1 MLKLK
6 QTAIAVLA
14 LGSSA
19 VFAGTMGP
27 VCAPG
32 NVTVPCE
39 MNAWDFGARALYL
52 KPTLNA
58 DFAYFATRDTNNT
71 TTFLDTDPDWGWG
84 FEIEGSYHFNTGNDF
99 NVNWYHLSKSTD
111 VDDHRFR
118 RDRSRFNDIRYT
130 IKPQW
135 DAVNFEFG
143 QHVDFGEMKSIRFH
157 GGAQWARTKVNQV
170 VHRIAAPHTD
180 VLTADTTYNGFGPRL
195 GADMF
200 YGFGN
205 GVGIFANAA
214 TAILAGSSKF
224 NNSLNIVAP
233 RLFARGSFTT
243 VVPAVDA
250 KLGANYTFA
259 MMQGDLT
266 LDVAYMWV
274 NYFDAIQNGFSNE
287 ADFGLN
293 GVVFGGKWVGNIA

>member
-52 KPTLNA
+52 KPTLNG
-58 DFAYFATRDTNNT
+58 DFAYFATRTVANNETYLDTNPN
-71 TTFLDTDPDWGWG
+71 WGWG
-84 FEIEGSYHFNTGNDF
+84 FEIEGSYHFSTGNDF
-99 NVNWYHLSKSTD
+99 NINWYHFSKNTN
-111 VDDHRFR
+111 VNGRVLA
-118 RDRSRFNDIRYT
+118 NQALPLARYEF
-130 IKPQW
+130 KPQW

-143 QHVDFGEMKSIRFH
+143 QHVDFGDMKSIRFH
-157 GGAQWARTKVNQV
+157 GGAQWARTKLAQDL
-170 VHRIAAPHTD
+170 RAAVAPQARFEAANTS
-180 VLTADTTYNGFGPRL
+180 YNGFGPRL

-224 NNSLNIVAP
+224 NYTDYTVAP
-233 RLFARGSFTT
+233 RANAHGSFTT
-243 VVPAVDA
+243 VVPEVDA

-259 MMQGDLT
+259 LAQGDLT

-274 NYFDAIQNGFSNE
+274 NYFDAIQQGLGQE

-293 GVVFGGKWVGNIA
+293 GIVFGGKWVGNIA